1 MQLKSWFVGI
11 CALATIT
18 AAEPVGYTAQAINI
32 TGSTFAVMTDVN
44 NQQLFVGYSQGAA
57 PPYRGFVWDRIRAR
71 QVINPPPGFGG
82 DSYLFAI
89 NNNRRVVGFTIA
101 SNRSTGY
108 TYTIPSN
115 GIVTGNSTSLLNTP
129 FFETEPCEV
138 NDNDVIVG
146 RGGRTSN
153 STWRPYFAEPT
164 GLGTWNHYQIK
175 PLLGIE
181 YFDRAGTAYAVNDNG
196 LIGGVVNDAS
206 NTSSKPFVANAASKV
221 NNGGETVIVP
231 TFLPTGAY
239 SHGCVRSINNA
250 GWKVG
255 YVWNGAAFTDGPA
268 FFEVPTSCFIAVW
281 NPSNVLTVYPSPLS
295 STRGALYRVNDFNR
309 AVGFADLV
317 GGSRGI
323 DFLAETGVARNLMDV
338 QPVLGY
344 TGGRRIVGAYG
355 INSLAGWTSIAALG
369 LPDGPFDAVV
379 LRQFDDSLNSGTR
392 AIGSVSVT
400 TPPQGGS
407 VVNSFNYGVSY
418 GDPTLGAGGDN
429 SDYVGQSRTLNWAS
443 FYTSDSSPVTGT
455 NTGQAILPQGAS
467 SVTVT
472 LPLGWQIPLTRS
484 GDTIR
489 VDGQMD
495 GYQVDSAFLSIESP
509 VATLTSIT
517 PSSAYV
523 GQSTVTVSASGAN
536 FWRNN
541 TTGLGS
547 RLVRNGTS
555 LGLMTVSASTQ
566 ASFPL
571 SIALQTTPT
580 TWQLAVSNDASAAPS
595 ASRAFQLLQSST
607 AIAPFSV
614 SARRGQSAVLSALVR
629 ANNPGDNTRAVSG
642 LTVTATY
649 LGRVIGTAVTSSNSF
664 ANVSFTITPPMVP
677 VAGENAV
684 TLSVTGTAGYAASTV
699 NAPLSV
705 TNTPPVPT
713 MSGGAMNFGPG
724 AGSRLT
730 VSSFGTFPTGDF
742 TVEYWQRLGSPVNW
756 VPFQYG
762 SSVNN
767 FSQVAHNVFGSDGVM
782 QFSPQS
788 SASSLSALLPPAER
802 AAWHKVVA
810 TYSAAGG
817 GRATLYVINAA
828 GTVICEESVSPI
840 ARTTVTPA
848 DVIIGLCSSQVSDAS
863 LDELRIWSVAMSR
876 NDILARLRQ
885 EPSLA
890 AVGTNTDTWRMDT
903 LRFSAGD
910 TWVQSDRPMNLNEAR
925 LTSSPSWVA
934 STAPL
939 NRVTTIQSTPVTV
952 QLRAWDPDLQTV
964 TFRSKNSI
972 PAVGGS
978 VSVNQNSGLATF
990 TPTPGFIGLGSFAY
1004 EVNDGTGWSSTSET
1018 VEVAVQTN
1026 PISLSGSITV
1036 NGSALG
1042 YAFPMTIEI
1051 WQNNTWISGATVTV
1065 NAGGS
1070 YSAQLFAAGTVTYRL
1085 RNPNSLRRTFNGTAT
1100 NGAIVSANLLAGDA
1114 DQDNEVT
1121 ISDYIAL
1128 SSAFGREVGMVGWDV
1143 RADFDFDGIISII
1156 DYLMLSQCYGVGGQL

>member
-1 MQLKSWFVGI
+1 
-11 CALATIT
+11 
-18 AAEPVGYTAQAINI
+18 
-32 TGSTFAVMTDVN
+32 
-44 NQQLFVGYSQGAA
+44 
-57 PPYRGFVWDRIRAR
+57 
-71 QVINPPPGFGG
+71 
-82 DSYLFAI
+82 
-89 NNNRRVVGFTIA
+89 
-101 SNRSTGY
+101 
-108 TYTIPSN
+108 
-115 GIVTGNSTSLLNTP
+115 
-129 FFETEPCEV
+129 
-138 NDNDVIVG
+138 
-146 RGGRTSN
+146 
-153 STWRPYFAEPT
+153 
-164 GLGTWNHYQIK
+164 
-175 PLLGIE
+175 
-181 YFDRAGTAYAVNDNG
+181 
-196 LIGGVVNDAS
+196 
-206 NTSSKPFVANAASKV
+206 
-221 NNGGETVIVP
+221 
-231 TFLPTGAY
+231 
-239 SHGCVRSINNA
+239 
-250 GWKVG
+250 
-255 YVWNGAAFTDGPA
+255 
-268 FFEVPTSCFIAVW
+268 
-281 NPSNVLTVYPSPLS
+281 
-295 STRGALYRVNDFNR
+295 
-309 AVGFADLV
+309 
-317 GGSRGI
+317 
-323 DFLAETGVARNLMDV
+323 
-338 QPVLGY
+338 
-344 TGGRRIVGAYG
+344 
-355 INSLAGWTSIAALG
+355 
-369 LPDGPFDAVV
+369 
-379 LRQFDDSLNSGTR
+379 
-392 AIGSVSVT
+392 
-400 TPPQGGS
+400 
-407 VVNSFNYGVSY
+407 
-418 GDPTLGAGGDN
+418 
-429 SDYVGQSRTLNWAS
+429 
-443 FYTSDSSPVTGT
+443 
-455 NTGQAILPQGAS
+455 
-467 SVTVT
+467 
-472 LPLGWQIPLTRS
+472 
-484 GDTIR
+484 
-489 VDGQMD
+489 
-495 GYQVDSAFLSIESP
+495 
-509 VATLTSIT
+509 
-517 PSSAYV
+517 
-523 GQSTVTVSASGAN
+523 
-536 FWRNN
+536 
-541 TTGLGS
+541 
-547 RLVRNGTS
+547 
-555 LGLMTVSASTQ
+555 
-566 ASFPL
+566 
-571 SIALQTTPT
+571 
-580 TWQLAVSNDASAAPS
+580 
-595 ASRAFQLLQSST
+595 
-607 AIAPFSV
+607 
-614 SARRGQSAVLSALVR
+614 
-629 ANNPGDNTRAVSG
+629 
-642 LTVTATY
+642 
-649 LGRVIGTAVTSSNSF
+649 
-664 ANVSFTITPPMVP
+664 MVP

-684 TLSVTGTAGYAASTV
+684 TLSITGTAGYAASTV

-713 MSGGAMNFGPG
+713 MSGGAMNFGPN

-730 VSSFGTFPTGDF
+730 ASSFGTFPTGDF
-742 TVEYWQRLGSPVNW
+742 TVEYWQRLGSPVTW

-1004 EVNDGTGWSSTSET
+1004 EVNDGSGWSTTSET
-1018 VEVAVQTN
+1018 VEVKVQAN
-1026 PISLSGSITV
+1026 PITLSGSITV

-1051 WQNNTWISGATVTV
+1051 WQNITWISGATVTV

-1100 NGAIVSANLLAGDA
+1100 NGVVVNANLLAGDA

-1156 DYLMLSQCYGVGGQL
+1156 DYLMLSQNYGVGGQL